1 VRAAAARA
9 ALAVGLVALLAAWRP
24 LPPAT
29 LPLGL
34 PPLPARADIPR
45 HAAAIDLGRQLF
57 FDRRLSANGSMS
69 CAMCHVPEQGFAST
83 ASQRGVGM
91 AGASLRR
98 NAPSLLN
105 VAWRPLLFWDGRAD
119 SLVAQ
124 AWAPLLHADEMGNAS
139 AGEVLARIRNLRDYR
154 GRFER
159 AFEDRGPGQQTVAQA
174 LAAFQATLVAAD
186 SRVDR
191 WLYGGQPTLTP
202 QEQAGLRLFTG
213 SARCVQCHT
222 VGEKAALWSDGRFHV
237 TGAGSPG
244 TGAPGRIRSVTLAPG
259 VHTEVRDADLAS
271 FAPPP
276 PPDLGR
282 FDVTHDPAERHAFR
296 TPSLRDVARTAPY
309 MHDGSLATLED
320 VVAFYAQGG
329 GDVAGQSPLLAPLA
343 LSDEDKAALVAFLR
357 ALDSADLPALV
368 QRVRKAAPAP

>member
-9 ALAVGLVALLAAWRP
+9 ALALPLALLLAAWRP
-24 LPPAT
+24 VPLDV
-29 LPLGL
+29 PLGL

-57 FDRRLSANGSMS
+57 LDRRLSANDSMS

-91 AGASLRR
+91 AGTSLRR

-124 AWAPLLHADEMGNAS
+124 AWLPLLHADEMGNAS
-139 AGEVLARIRNLRDYR
+139 AAEVLARIRNLRDYR

-159 AFEDRGPGQQTVAQA
+159 AFEGRGPGQQTVAQA

-191 WLYGGQPTLTP
+191 WLYGGEPTLTP

-237 TGAGSPG
+237 TGAGRPR
-244 TGAPGRIRSVTLAPG
+244 ARGRTTSVTLAPG

-282 FDVTHDPAERHAFR
+282 FDVTHDPADRHAFR

-309 MHDGSLATLED
+309 MHDGSQATLQD
-320 VVAFYAQGG
+320 VVEFYAQGG
-329 GDVAGQSPLLAPLA
+329 GAVPGKSPLLAPLA

-357 ALDSADLPALV
+357 ALDSAGLPALAE
-368 QRVRKAAPAP
+368 RVRGGGHVH

>member
-1 VRAAAARA
+1 VSTAAARA
-9 ALAVGLVALLAAWRP
+9 ALALPLALLLAAWRP
-24 LPPAT
+24 VPLDV
-29 LPLGL
+29 PLGL

-91 AGASLRR
+91 AGTSLRR

-119 SLVAQ
+119 SLVTQ

-139 AGEVLARIRNLRDYR
+139 AAEVLARIRNLRDYR

-159 AFEDRGPGQQTVAQA
+159 AFDGRGPGQQTVAQA
-174 LAAFQATLVAAD
+174 LAAFQATLVAAN

-191 WLYGGQPTLTP
+191 WLYAGEPTLTP
-202 QEQAGLRLFTG
+202 QEHAGLRLFMG

-237 TGAGSPG
+237 TGAGMPR
-244 TGAPGRIRSVTLAPG
+244 ARGRATPVLLAPG

-282 FDVTHDPAERHAFR
+282 FDVTHDTADRHAFR

-309 MHDGSLATLED
+309 MHDGSQATLED

-329 GDVAGQSPLLAPLA
+329 GAVQDKSPLLAPLA
-343 LSDEDKAALVAFLR
+343 LSDEDKTALVAFLS
-357 ALDSADLPALV
+357 ALDSAGLPALV
-368 QRVRKAAPAP
+368 KQVRGDCCVR